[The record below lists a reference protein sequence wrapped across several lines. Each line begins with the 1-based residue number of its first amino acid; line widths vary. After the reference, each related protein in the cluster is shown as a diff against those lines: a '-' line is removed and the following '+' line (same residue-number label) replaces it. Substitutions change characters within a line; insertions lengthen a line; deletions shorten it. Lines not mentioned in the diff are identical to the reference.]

1 MGCTEYQCELHYE
14 REGVQTL
21 LSKKYKWVQTFRKGV
36 QIAKTDFSNISGQNN
51 HPEIFSREFSGSGY
65 VYPQGRF
72 HMWAQVDEG

>member
-1 MGCTEYQCELHYE
+1 MSASI
-14 REGVQTL
+14 
-21 LSKKYKWVQTFRKGV
+21 SKKRANCEKLRNPD
-36 QIAKTDFSNISGQNN
+36 KTDFSNISGQNN